1 MKQEKRRSLPLFWRL
16 LAIIM
21 VCWFALLSVT
31 LTVTLRYSLRTL
43 REQIDSILMSTVVT
57 LGDNPD
63 VRQTVEQGCIEP
75 GLADYLTDVIV
86 NTECLEYITVDWEI
100 DSTTVHKPT
109 LTETTDVNIT
119 DGVLSYIL
127 RVEDVAFRRE
137 DGDLMES
144 AEIEVQNG

>member
-1 MKQEKRRSLPLFWRL
+1 MVNRFLNAITEALYAEFGDGYDIHTEDVPQGLDPPCFIVTMITPQRTPQTRVTYRQSVLFAVQYFPEDEENYRNEIHEVISRL
-16 LAIIM
+16 
-21 VCWFALLSVT
+21 
-31 LTVTLRYSLRTL
+31 
-43 REQIDSILMSTVVT
+43 D
-57 LGDNPD
+57 
-63 VRQTVEQGCIEP
+63 
-75 GLADYLTDVIV
+75 
-86 NTECLEYITVDWEI
+86 ECLEYITVDWEI
-100 DSTTVHKPT
+100 DSTTVHRQT

>member
-1 MKQEKRRSLPLFWRL
+1 MVNRFLNAITEALHAEFGDGYDIHTEDVPQGLDPPCFIVTMITPNRTKQTHVTYRQSVLFTVQYFPEDEENYRNEIHEVISRL
-16 LAIIM
+16 
-21 VCWFALLSVT
+21 
-31 LTVTLRYSLRTL
+31 
-43 REQIDSILMSTVVT
+43 D
-57 LGDNPD
+57 
-63 VRQTVEQGCIEP
+63 
-75 GLADYLTDVIV
+75 
-86 NTECLEYITVDWEI
+86 ECLEYITVDWEI
-100 DSTTVHKPT
+100 DSTTFHKPT